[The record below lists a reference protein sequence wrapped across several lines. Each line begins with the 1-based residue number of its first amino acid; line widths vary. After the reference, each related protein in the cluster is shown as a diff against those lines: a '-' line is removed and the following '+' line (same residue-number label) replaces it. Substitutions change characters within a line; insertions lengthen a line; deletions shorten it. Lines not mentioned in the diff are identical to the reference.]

1 MVIIL
6 FDGECHVCD
15 KSVEFII
22 KRDPDGYF
30 HFASLQSE
38 VGQNILNYYRVERDI
53 DSLVL
58 IEHNQYYQKSTAALK
73 ICRHLKGLSKFLYIL
88 LIIPLPIR
96 DFFYK
101 IIAKNRYRWFG
112 KKDICMLPLPNVKKR
127 FLD

>member
-58 IEHNQYYQKSTAALK
+58 IDHNQYYQKSTAALK
-73 ICRHLKGLSKFLYIL
+73 ICRNLKGLSKFLYIL

-101 IIAKNRYRWFG
+101 IIVKNRYRWFG
-112 KKDICMLPLPNVKKR
+112 KKNICMLPLPNVKKR

>member
-1 MVIIL
+1 MAIIL

-58 IEHNQYYQKSTAALK
+58 IDHNQYYQKSTAALK
-73 ICRHLKGLSKFLYIL
+73 ICRNLKGLSKFLYIL